1 VKKLLVGLGLALA
14 LLVANTNPV
23 SATATNT
30 THRTT
35 HTGCILDAAFGNFG
49 STPYATARIFDNTN
63 GISCRVREIVV
74 VWTSPIGET
83 VGGAHPPWNHASWQQ
98 LNGPN
103 GKTAFGAVICVEF
116 VGPYGFHFWST
127 WTGSVYDGKT
137 HGEWM
142 DYGDVDCRFG

>member
-1 VKKLLVGLGLALA
+1 
-14 LLVANTNPV
+14 
-23 SATATNT
+23 
-30 THRTT
+30 
-35 HTGCILDAAFGNFG
+35 
-49 STPYATARIFDNTN
+49 
-63 GISCRVREIVV
+63 VREIVV

-127 WTGSVYDGKT
+127 CRCTTVRPTASGWTTATWTAGSASPPPVQQGT
-137 HGEWM
+137 RRTGPRLHRG
-142 DYGDVDCRFG
+142 